1 MRMTST
7 LTYDGLMRDVVRI
20 SRELGPP
27 VARLRVQPS
36 HYWPRVEDGT
46 ETLRFEAH
54 PFIKWLARWLPITPY
69 IEMEVTK
76 YRDADPMH
84 DTRNG
89 ILYCSHAQ
97 ADALRRAGA

>member
-1 MRMTST
+1 MST
-7 LTYDGLMRDVVRI
+7 LTLDGLMRDIRRVMDEV
-20 SRELGPP
+20 GPP
-27 VARLRVQPS
+27 VFCHAQVRPS

-46 ETLRFEAH
+46 ETLRFDAH